1 LNEKAVLIGQD
12 IKFSEYGSRE
22 KTILFTDKSN
32 LIKSYKNFYSE
43 KDCVNLIIKAE
54 NNFAEACEVFNNMF
68 KRIEAAGGI
77 VRNEKQEYLF
87 IKRLGVW
94 DLPKGKLHKNEPI
107 PEGALREVTE
117 ETGLSE
123 LKITKQLSSTFHIY
137 TDRKGNEVLKETYWF
152 EMICTEDQPLVPQLE
167 EDITEVRWFSEKE
180 LHIPMAN
187 TYASLR
193 SLLETYCNL

>member
-1 LNEKAVLIGQD
+1 MNEKAVLIGQD